1 MIILFEAQDLRVV
14 KTLDNIK
21 NSFLQLIKEK
31 SFTKITI
38 KDLTERARINRS
50 TFYKYYLDKYDL
62 KEKII
67 NDFLKDYEK
76 EFSLDYI
83 KSTHNSIT
91 LNIDELEKL
100 MLYFQIKEEMIMSL
114 WDENMEDCVLSKMQE
129 FLEEKIGIWI
139 KLNTDTEQLDKKDEL
154 FIRIFSCSFLVIIKW
169 WFECAPKCSA
179 REIAQL
185 VSDSRDLAHGKFLLD
200 NCDL

>member
-1 MIILFEAQDLRVV
+1 MFEAQDLRVV

-62 KEKII
+62 KEKVI
-67 NDFLKDYEK
+67 NNFLKDYK
-76 EFSLDYI
+76 NEFSLTYI
-83 KSTHNSIT
+83 KSINNSII

-100 MLYFQIKEEMIMSL
+100 MLYFQIKEEIIMTL
-114 WDENMEDCVLSKMQE
+114 WNQNMEDCVLAKMQE
-129 FLEEKIGIWI
+129 ILEEKVGRWI

-154 FIRIFSCSFLVIIKW
+154 FIRIFSSSFLVIIKW
-169 WFECAPKCSA
+169 WFECVPNYSA

-185 VSDSRDLAHGKFLLD
+185 VCDSRDLAHEKFLSD
-200 NCDL
+200 NR